1 MLIGWYILIEYS
13 TDIDIID
20 IMDFTQACSLY
31 TSSYITVKYLNL
43 INIFYFL
50 K

>member
-20 IMDFTQACSLY
+20 IMDSEVLRKHAA
-31 TSSYITVKYLNL
+31 YIPHL
-43 INIFYFL
+43 I
-50 K
+50 

>member
-20 IMDFTQACSLY
+20 ITQACSLY

-43 INIFYFL
+43 INIFCLL